1 MCDKVKKTIGILVML
16 LMGILLIGCHEQ
28 EIDNGNSTDE
38 KMILDTI
45 RGYYEASIDAY
56 HIQEEPE
63 WAEWLDMESIQ
74 CRNKAEVYREK
85 VALANYLL
93 KKEVFNEKSEA
104 LALIDYTYE
113 LVSCEITGDTAS
125 VVVLI
130 GHDEKD
136 ESLQHKSADR
146 LCADNFFVTKGENTF
161 FMVKR
166 DGKWLIS
173 GHDYPGEPQYEVSK
187 TELYQF
193 DPEKLKEEWDKI
205 YGQR

>member
-63 WAEWLDMESIQ
+63 WTEWLDMESIQ

-93 KKEVFNEKSEA
+93 KKEVFNEESEA

-173 GHDYPGEPQYEVSK
+173 SHDYPGKYMYEVSK

-193 DPEKLKEEWDKI
+193 DPEKLREEWDKS